1 MKRKKRDVFM
11 QPHAPSRQWTWLKSH
26 PWIQYPLL
34 SLAVAAVISMV
45 VILIL
50 SQDLPSLSELEKA
63 GDPFLVTR
71 IISSDGQVLSE
82 LYKQRRVKVPYEQ
95 MPKHLINAVIASE
108 DRRFWNHWG
117 LDLKRIFYLG
127 LRNIL
132 TMKIHG
138 GASTITQQLARKL
151 YLHPR
156 KTVIRKLRE
165 QLSAI
170 QIERTYSKTE
180 IVEMY
185 LNQMPLGR
193 GAHGVQSAAMAYF
206 DKNVEELTV
215 EESALL
221 VGLLQLPYGYYNP
234 DNDTLAATKR
244 RNVVL
249 QSMVACQFLTDA
261 EYDSIHFLPLGVK
274 ERKQKSH
281 IIAPYFCEHVR
292 REMQKKYGM
301 SLYTGGLSI
310 YTTLDTRIQACADS
324 AVKAFIPLLEDKIRK
339 NILDKKQFADWFDPP
354 LETPE
359 DFLEFFS
366 DTALVD
372 SVIEKKATLQVALVA
387 VNSTN
392 GQVLAMVGGRDFE
405 KSKWNRAIQMARQ
418 PGSAFKPFVYTVA
431 IDNGYPTTYELL
443 NQPVVL
449 IMRDGSRWSPKNYD
463 RSTGGPTTFREG
475 LKRSLNLVAARVIQ
489 EVVPAEKVVR
499 YAKRFGFTTNIH
511 PYDAIALGA
520 DVVYPIELTS
530 AFSVFANHGVLVEPN
545 FILRVEDKD
554 GNVLEESVPKRKEVI
569 SEATAYIMTDMLR
582 SVLDESH
589 GTGTAARYR
598 YHFYRPAAGKTG
610 TTNDYRNAWFVG
622 FTPQVTA
629 GVWVGFDDE
638 RVTLGD
644 GQTGAATALPIWA
657 PFMRMVHDTIQ
668 YPIEKFVMP
677 SGVVELKVCSETKKI
692 ATESCPEIWEEVFLK
707 NMAPIDT
714 CDVHGSPVQRK
725 NRKKRVVF

>member
-1 MKRKKRDVFM
+1 MKRKKRALFV
-11 QPHAPSRQWTWLKSH
+11 QSNRPHRQWNLFQAHEWY
-26 PWIQYPLL
+26 WYPIV
-34 SLAVAAVISMV
+34 SLAVV
-45 VILIL
+45 VVLSGIILFLL
-50 SQDLPSLSELEKA
+50 SRDLPSLSDLEKA

-71 IISSDGQVLSE
+71 IISSDGKVLSE

-95 MPKHLINAVIASE
+95 MPRHLINATIASE

-127 LRNIL
+127 FRNIL

-151 YLHPR
+151 YLYPQ
-156 KTVIRKLRE
+156 KTIIRKLRE

-193 GAHGVQSAAMAYF
+193 GAHGVQSAAKAYF
-206 DKNVEELTV
+206 HKNVEDLGV

-234 DNDTLAATKR
+234 DQDSVAAKKR
-244 RNVVL
+244 RNVVM
-249 QSMVACQFLTDA
+249 QSMVACHFLTEA
-261 EYDSIHFLPLGVK
+261 EYDSLSQLPIGVIFQK
-274 ERKQKSH
+274 EKAH
-281 IIAPYFCEHVR
+281 AIAPYFCEHIR

-324 AVKAFIPLLEDKIRK
+324 AVRAFIPSLEKKIRK
-339 NILDKKQFADWFDPP
+339 QILDKRLFADWFDPP
-354 LETPE
+354 LEKPE
-359 DFLEFFS
+359 EFSKFYS

-372 SVIEKKATLQVALVA
+372 SMMEAKATLQVALVA
-387 VNSTN
+387 LNSTN
-392 GQVLAMVGGRDFE
+392 GDVLAMIGGRDFE

-418 PGSAFKPFVYTVA
+418 PGSSFKPFVYTVA

-463 RSTGGPTTFREG
+463 ESTGGPTTLREG
-475 LKRSLNLVAARVIQ
+475 LKRSLNLVAARLIQ
-489 EVVPAEKVVR
+489 EVVPADKVVR
-499 YAKRFGFTTNIH
+499 YAKNFGFTTQIN
-511 PYDAIALGA
+511 PYDAVALGT

-530 AFSVFANHGVLVEPN
+530 AFSVFANRGVHVEPN

-554 GNVLEESVPKRKEVI
+554 GNILEESVPKRKEVI
-569 SEATAYIMTDMLR
+569 GEETAFIMTDMLR
-582 SVLDESH
+582 SVLDEAH

-598 YHFYRPAAGKTG
+598 YHFYRPAGGKTG

-644 GQTGAATALPIWA
+644 GETGAAAALPVWA
-657 PFMRMVHDTIQ
+657 PFMRMVHDTMQ
-668 YPIEKFVMP
+668 YPIEKFIMP
-677 SGVVELKVCSETKKI
+677 PGVVRLKVCSETKKI
-692 ATESCPEIWEEVFLK
+692 ATESCPVIWDEVFLK
-707 NMAPIDT
+707 KLAPMDT
-714 CDVHGSPVQRK
+714 CDVHGSPGQRK
-725 NRKKRVVF
+725 EKKKRVVF